1 LTLTLKNYFAMQL
14 LNTLYVTTQDTY
26 LRLDNET
33 LRVEVERETRLR
45 VPLHH
50 LTAVVCFGHVG
61 LSSPLMHKLA
71 ESGIALVLLDDNGR
85 FKARLEGAV
94 SGNVLLRQAQF
105 ALAATPAFALDM
117 ARACVAGKIKNTRAV
132 LQRGAREA
140 KAEDE
145 AKTLGRL
152 ADDLAASL
160 RALPDAAN
168 LDVLRG
174 IEGEAARQYFSG
186 LNLLVRADQ
195 REAFSMDGRTRRPPR
210 DRFNAMLSFLY
221 AMWMNDCRSAL
232 EAAGLDPQVGFL
244 HALRPGRA
252 ALALDLM
259 EEFRPWADRLALTLI
274 NRGQL
279 VAKDFVLREGGGV
292 SLEPD
297 ARKAVVVA
305 YQERKRD
312 EITHPLLAQSVP
324 LGLVPLAQARLLAR
338 SLRDTDALY
347 VPFVAK

>member
-1 LTLTLKNYFAMQL
+1 MQL
-14 LNTLYVTTQDTY
+14 LNTLYLTTPETY
-26 LRLDNET
+26 LRLDNDT
-33 LRVEVERETRLR
+33 LRVELERETRLR

-50 LTAVVCFGHVG
+50 LSAVVCFGHIN
-61 LSSPLMHKLA
+61 LSAPLMHRLA
-71 ESGIALVLLDDNGR
+71 DSGIALVLLDDNGR

-94 SGNVLLRQAQF
+94 GGNVLLRQAQF
-105 ALAATPAFALDM
+105 QRIADPAFTLDM
-117 ARACVAGKIKNTRAV
+117 ARACVAGKIKNARQVA
-132 LQRGAREA
+132 QRGAREA
-140 KAEDE
+140 KSEDE
-145 AKTLGRL
+145 ARALTRV

-160 RALPDAAN
+160 RALPTASS

-174 IEGEAARQYFSG
+174 VEGEAARQYFSG
-186 LNLLVRADQ
+186 LNLLVRPDQ
-195 REAFSMDGRTRRPPR
+195 RAAFAMDGRTRRPPR
-210 DRFNAMLSFLY
+210 DRFNALLSFLY

-279 VAKDFVLREGGGV
+279 TVGDFALREGGGV
-292 SLEPD
+292 SLQAD

-305 YQERKRD
+305 YQERKKD
-312 EITHPLLAQSVP
+312 EINHPLLAQSVP
-324 LGLVPLAQARLLAR
+324 LGLVPLVQARLLAR
-338 SLRDTDALY
+338 ALRDDAAPY
-347 VPFVAK
+347 VPFVGK

>member
-1 LTLTLKNYFAMQL
+1 MQL
-14 LNTLYVTTQDTY
+14 LNTLYLTTPETY
-26 LRLDNET
+26 LRLDNDT
-33 LRVEVERETRLR
+33 LRVEVDHETRLR

-50 LTAVVCFGHVG
+50 LSAVVCFGHIG
-61 LSSPLMHKLA
+61 LSAPLMHRLA
-71 ESGIALVLLDDNGR
+71 EGGIALVLLDDNGR

-105 ALAATPAFALDM
+105 QRVADAAFTLDM
-117 ARACVAGKIKNTRAV
+117 ARACVAGKIKNTRQV

-140 KAEDE
+140 KSEDE
-145 AKTLGRL
+145 AKTLARL

-160 RALPDAAN
+160 RSLPAAASLDA
-168 LDVLRG
+168 LRG
-174 IEGEAARQYFSG
+174 LEGEAARQYFSG
-186 LNLLVRADQ
+186 LSLLVRPDQ
-195 REAFSMDGRTRRPPR
+195 REAFAMDGRTRRPPR
-210 DRFNAMLSFLY
+210 DRFNAVLSFLY

-279 VAKDFVLREGGGV
+279 AANYFVLREGGGV
-292 SLEPD
+292 SLQPD
-297 ARKAVVVA
+297 ARKTVVVA
-305 YQERKRD
+305 YQERKKD
-312 EITHPLLAQSVP
+312 EINHPLLAQSVP
-324 LGLVPLAQARLLAR
+324 LGLVPLVQARLLAR
-338 SLRDTDALY
+338 ALRDDAAPY

>member
-1 LTLTLKNYFAMQL
+1 MQL
-14 LNTLYVTTQDTY
+14 LNTLYLTTPDTY
-26 LRLDNET
+26 LRLDNDT
-33 LRVEVERETRLR
+33 LRVEVKHETRLR

-50 LTAVVCFGHVG
+50 LSAVVCFGHIG
-61 LSSPLMHKLA
+61 LSAPLMHRLA
-71 ESGIALVLLDDNGR
+71 EEGIALVLLDDNGR

-105 ALAATPAFALDM
+105 QRVADATFTLDM
-117 ARACVAGKIKNTRAV
+117 ARACVAGKIKNTRQV
-132 LQRGAREA
+132 LLRGAREA
-140 KAEDE
+140 KSDDE
-145 AKTLGRL
+145 AKTLARL

-160 RALPDAAN
+160 RALPAAASLDA
-168 LDVLRG
+168 LRG
-174 IEGEAARQYFSG
+174 LEGEAARQYFSG
-186 LNLLVRADQ
+186 LSLLVRPDQ
-195 REAFSMDGRTRRPPR
+195 REAFAMDGRTRRPPR
-210 DRFNAMLSFLY
+210 DRFNAVLSFLY

-279 VAKDFVLREGGGV
+279 AANYFVLREGGGV
-292 SLEPD
+292 SLQPD
-297 ARKAVVVA
+297 ARKTVVVA
-305 YQERKRD
+305 YQERKKD
-312 EITHPLLAQSVP
+312 EINHPLLAQSVP
-324 LGLVPLAQARLLAR
+324 LGLVPLVQARLLAR
-338 SLRDTDALY
+338 ALRDDAAPY

>member
-1 LTLTLKNYFAMQL
+1 MQL
-14 LNTLYVTTQDTY
+14 LNTLYVTLPDAW
-26 LRLDNET
+26 LRLDNDT
-33 LRVEVERETRLR
+33 LRIEVERETRLR

-61 LSSPLMHKLA
+61 LSAPLMHRLA
-71 ESGIALVLLDDNGR
+71 DEGIALVLLDSNGR

-105 ALAATPAFALDM
+105 ARGADAAFTLDM
-117 ARACVAGKIKNTRAV
+117 ERSFVAGKIKNTRQV

-140 KAEDE
+140 KSEAE
-145 AKTLGRL
+145 AAVLTRR

-160 RALPDAAN
+160 RALPEAAALDA
-168 LDVLRG
+168 VRG
-174 IEGEAARQYFSG
+174 VEGEAARQYFSG
-186 LNLLVRADQ
+186 LPLLVRADL
-195 REAFSMDGRTRRPPR
+195 REHFTMDGRTRRPPR
-210 DRFNAMLSFLY
+210 DRFNALLSFLY

-279 VAKDFVLREGGGV
+279 AANYFVLREGGGV
-292 SLEPD
+292 SLQPD
-297 ARKAVVVA
+297 ARKTVVVA
-305 YQERKRD
+305 YQERKKD
-312 EITHPLLAQSVP
+312 EINHPLLAQSVP
-324 LGLVPLAQARLLAR
+324 LGLVPLVQARLLAR
-338 SLRDTDALY
+338 ALRDDAAPY

>member
-1 LTLTLKNYFAMQL
+1 MQL
-14 LNTLYVTTQDTY
+14 LNTLYLTTPETY
-26 LRLDNET
+26 LRLDNDT
-33 LRVEVERETRLR
+33 LRVEVDHETRLR

-50 LTAVVCFGHVG
+50 LSAVVCFGHIG
-61 LSSPLMHKLA
+61 LSAPLMHRLA
-71 ESGIALVLLDDNGR
+71 EGGIALVLLDDNGR

-105 ALAATPAFALDM
+105 QRVADAAFTLDM
-117 ARACVAGKIKNTRAV
+117 ARACVAGKIKNTRQV

-140 KAEDE
+140 KSDDE
-145 AKTLGRL
+145 AKTLTRL

-160 RALPDAAN
+160 RALPTAASLDA
-168 LDVLRG
+168 LRG
-174 IEGEAARQYFSG
+174 LEGEAARQYFSG
-186 LNLLVRADQ
+186 LNLLVRHDQ
-195 REAFSMDGRTRRPPR
+195 RAAFAMDGRTRRPPR
-210 DRFNAMLSFLY
+210 DRFNAILSFLY

-259 EEFRPWADRLALTLI
+259 EEFRPWADRLTLTLI

-279 VAKDFVLREGGGV
+279 AANDFALREGGGV
-292 SLEPD
+292 SLQPD

-305 YQERKRD
+305 YQERKKD
-312 EITHPLLAQSVP
+312 EINHPLLAQSVP
-324 LGLVPLAQARLLAR
+324 LGLVPLVQARLLAR
-338 SLRDTDALY
+338 ALRDDAAPY

>member
-1 LTLTLKNYFAMQL
+1 MQL
-14 LNTLYVTTQDTY
+14 LNTLYVTLPDAW
-26 LRLDNET
+26 LRLDNDT
-33 LRVEVERETRLR
+33 LRIEVERETRLR

-61 LSSPLMHKLA
+61 LSAPLMHRLA
-71 ESGIALVLLDDNGR
+71 DEGIALVLLDSNGR

-105 ALAATPAFALDM
+105 ARGADAAFTLDM
-117 ARACVAGKIKNTRAV
+117 ERSFVAGKIKNTRQV

-140 KAEDE
+140 KSEAE
-145 AKTLGRL
+145 AAVLTRR

-160 RALPDAAN
+160 RALPEAAALDA
-168 LDVLRG
+168 VRG
-174 IEGEAARQYFSG
+174 VEGEAARQYFSG
-186 LNLLVRADQ
+186 LPLLVRADL
-195 REAFSMDGRTRRPPR
+195 REHFTMDGRTRRPPR
-210 DRFNAMLSFLY
+210 DRFNALLSFLY

-274 NRGQL
+274 NRGQ
-279 VAKDFVLREGGGV
+279 VQADDFDLREGGGV
-292 SLEPD
+292 ALQGD

-305 YQERKRD
+305 YQERKKD
-312 EITHPLLAQSVP
+312 EITHPLLAQSLP
-324 LGLVPLAQARLLAR
+324 LGLVPLVQARLLAR
-338 SLRDTDALY
+338 ALRDDTMPYL
-347 VPFVAK
+347 PFVPK

>member
-1 LTLTLKNYFAMQL
+1 MQL
-14 LNTLYVTTQDTY
+14 LNTLYLTTPETY
-26 LRLDNET
+26 LRLDNDT

-50 LTAVVCFGHVG
+50 LCAVVCFGHIG
-61 LSSPLMHKLA
+61 LSAPLMHRLA
-71 ESGIALVLLDDNGR
+71 EGGIALVLLDDNGR

-105 ALAATPAFALDM
+105 QRVADAAFTLDM
-117 ARACVAGKIKNTRAV
+117 ARACVAGKIKNTRQV
-132 LQRGAREA
+132 LLRGAREA
-140 KAEDE
+140 KSDDE
-145 AKTLGRL
+145 AKTLARL

-160 RALPDAAN
+160 RALPAAASLDA
-168 LDVLRG
+168 LRG
-174 IEGEAARQYFSG
+174 LEGEAARQYFSG
-186 LNLLVRADQ
+186 LSLLVRPDQ
-195 REAFSMDGRTRRPPR
+195 REAFAMDGRTRRPPR
-210 DRFNAMLSFLY
+210 DRFNAVLSFLY

-252 ALALDLM
+252 SLALDLM

-279 VAKDFVLREGGGV
+279 KAHDFVLREGGAV
-292 SLEPD
+292 ALQPD

-305 YQERKRD
+305 YQERKKD
-312 EITHPLLAQSVP
+312 EINHPLLAQSVP
-324 LGLVPLAQARLLAR
+324 LGLVPLVQARLLAR
-338 SLRDTDALY
+338 ALRDDAAPY

>member
-1 LTLTLKNYFAMQL
+1 MQL
-14 LNTLYVTTQDTY
+14 LNTLYLTTPETY
-26 LRLDNET
+26 LRLDNDT
-33 LRVEVERETRLR
+33 LRVELERETRLR

-50 LTAVVCFGHVG
+50 LSAVVCFGHIN
-61 LSSPLMHKLA
+61 LSAPLMHRLA
-71 ESGIALVLLDDNGR
+71 DSGIALVLLDDNGR

-94 SGNVLLRQAQF
+94 GGNVLLRQAQF
-105 ALAATPAFALDM
+105 QRIADPAFTLDM
-117 ARACVAGKIKNTRAV
+117 ARACVAGKIKNARQVA
-132 LQRGAREA
+132 QRGAREA
-140 KAEDE
+140 KSEDE
-145 AKTLGRL
+145 ARALTRV

-160 RALPDAAN
+160 RALPTASS

-174 IEGEAARQYFSG
+174 VEGEAARQYFSG
-186 LNLLVRADQ
+186 LNLLVRPDQ
-195 REAFSMDGRTRRPPR
+195 RAAFAMDGRTRRPPR
-210 DRFNAMLSFLY
+210 DRFNALLSFLY

-279 VAKDFVLREGGGV
+279 TVDDFALREGGGV
-292 SLEPD
+292 SLQAD

-305 YQERKRD
+305 YQERKKD
-312 EITHPLLAQSVP
+312 EINHPLLAQSVP
-324 LGLVPLAQARLLAR
+324 LGLVPLVQARLLAR
-338 SLRDTDALY
+338 ALRDDAAPY
-347 VPFVAK
+347 VPFVGK